1 MKKFRVLP
9 AMLLLCAALLSGCT
23 QSNIVTPENGGSVN
37 MNPDMETKE
46 NVEIDWGEITEAL
59 RDEFIEPYG
68 TYADYVM
75 DLRVEYDDE
84 EDCLL
89 VLLPVTTD
97 TTGEIA
103 VSYAQDV
110 LRLCGEEI
118 ATQDFSYTA
127 PADDGQGY
135 GSYFDS
141 HDVKV
146 QVFPYSSEGDES
158 TYYVNDTMKAGEQR
172 NLVAL
177 K

>member
-1 MKKFRVLP
+1 MKKFRAFP
-9 AMLLLCAALLSGCT
+9 AALLLCAALLSGCT

-37 MNPDMETKE
+37 MSPDMEKKE
-46 NVEIDWGEITEAL
+46 DVEINWGEINETL

-68 TYADYVM
+68 VYADYVM
-75 DLRVEYDDE
+75 DLRVEYDDDA
-84 EDCLL
+84 DCLL

-127 PADDGQGY
+127 PEGDQGY

-172 NLVAL
+172 SLVAL